1 MLTVII
7 RTLIL
12 YALVF
17 ATMRLTGKR
26 QIGQLQPYEVTVA
39 IMISALAAIPMED
52 VSIPLTNSIIPI
64 LLLLSGQ
71 VLVSML
77 SMKVNKV
84 RAFLCGKPSI
94 LVENGKLVEQELKKS
109 RVNLNDLL
117 EQLRLAG
124 FHNIADVEFAI
135 MESNGEFSVIPKSQK
150 RPVTPEDLGVSTKYE
165 GITQTLIIDGRVD
178 HDNLCRTGLTEE
190 WLARELSKF
199 GIHNV
204 KDVLLASLD
213 TSGKLYFQV
222 KGKTNQK
229 SNCGEST

>member
-84 RAFLCGKPSI
+84 RAFLCGKPSV
-94 LVENGKLVEQELKKS
+94 LVENGKLVEEELKKI

-124 FHNIADVEFAI
+124 FPNISDVEFAI
-135 MESNGEFSVIPKSQK
+135 MESNGQLSVIPKSQK

-178 HDNLCRTGLTEE
+178 HDNLCRTGLTVE
-190 WLARELSKF
+190 WLVSELSKF
-199 GIHNV
+199 GIHNL
-204 KDVLLASLD
+204 KDILLASID
-213 TSGKLYFQV
+213 TSGRLYFQV
-222 KGKTNQK
+222 KSKTDKK
-229 SNCGEST
+229 SNCGESS